1 MDAAG
6 LVAQLRR
13 DAAGE
18 VRDDAAS
25 RELYA
30 ADASIYR
37 RRPVA
42 SLRARDAADLDA
54 ALAACRDHGVP
65 LTMRGAGTSL
75 AGQAV
80 GAGLVVDCSAL
91 DDVAIDPTARTAR
104 VGPGVVLDRLN
115 AAAAAHGLFFGPDV
129 ASGSRATLGGM
140 IANNSAG
147 ARSIAYGLTAHH
159 VLEIDV
165 TLADGTAPRW
175 AAGGPRRPPWRRPAR
190 WAPPHGPRRSCDG
203 SRGTTSGPSRA
214 RRPTGRAC
222 CAAARGRWP

>member
-1 MDAAG
+1 MGGFAG
-6 LVAQLRR
+6 VVPSRPWTEPGWSRSLRR

-18 VRDDAAS
+18 VRDDAAT

-37 RRPVA
+37 RRPLA

-91 DDVAIDPTARTAR
+91 DDVA
-104 VGPGVVLDRLN
+104 DR
-115 AAAAAHGLFFGPDV
+115 P
-129 ASGSRATLGGM
+129 
-140 IANNSAG
+140 
-147 ARSIAYGLTAHH
+147 
-159 VLEIDV
+159 
-165 TLADGTAPRW
+165 
-175 AAGGPRRPPWRRPAR
+175 RRPAR
-190 WAPPHGPRRSCDG
+190 RAWAPAWCS
-203 SRGTTSGPSRA
+203 
-214 RRPTGRAC
+214 TG
-222 CAAARGRWP
+222 